1 MPRTFFAS
9 RPGSA
14 GFEEST
20 IRTEIVLFLSSPASS
35 ITRTPLVS
43 WVLSAAAVISA
54 VSVSSAAGLL
64 HADNRNR
71 PAMENANSIF
81 FMFAHPLFQ
90 STVSN
95 FTETGTFI
103 DSLSTGN
110 TDFSPSLLPLSFPA
124 VYFIICQ
131 EIRTQVT
138 TIIS

>member
-1 MPRTFFAS
+1 
-9 RPGSA
+9 
-14 GFEEST
+14 
-20 IRTEIVLFLSSPASS
+20 
-35 ITRTPLVS
+35 
-43 WVLSAAAVISA
+43 
-54 VSVSSAAGLL
+54 
-64 HADNRNR
+64 
-71 PAMENANSIF
+71 MENANSIF